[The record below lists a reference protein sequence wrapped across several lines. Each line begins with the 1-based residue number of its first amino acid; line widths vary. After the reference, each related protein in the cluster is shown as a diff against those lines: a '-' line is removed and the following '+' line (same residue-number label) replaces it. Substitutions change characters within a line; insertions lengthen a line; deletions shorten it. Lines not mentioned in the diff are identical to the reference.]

1 MSPIQNHQS
10 QPSSQEDTT
19 RSQLLESL
27 LACDRDL
34 ENILFALNELGWDS
48 EESLAVLNR
57 QHIISILNR
66 YLNKKLSSLAV
77 ENWANAV
84 ECREDISYEKNFETI
99 IDRIIQELANP
110 RIYRPLSHTIAREWY
125 DYFRE
130 LDRVYIDQRLS
141 EHHHIS

>member
-1 MSPIQNHQS
+1 MSIVQNHQDQQIAPENTS
-10 QPSSQEDTT
+10 

-34 ENILFALNELGWDS
+34 ENILLALNELGWDS

-66 YLNKKLSSLAV
+66 YLNTELSCLAV

-99 IDRIIQELANP
+99 IDRVIQELANP
-110 RIYRPLSHTIAREWY
+110 LIYHPLSYPRAREWY
-125 DYFRE
+125 DSFLE
-130 LDRVYIDQRLS
+130 LDRVDID
-141 EHHHIS
+141 